1 MELSRQD
8 VNMIIKRL
16 PLSDSL
22 SALDFMARTL
32 WDGSEYDINEW
43 GYWAKTWQK
52 TRKKNLKKNPFWSRK
67 KNLSVCALMFQ
78 KGWELRQRYIRR
90 KYNG

>member
-1 MELSRQD
+1 MNGLRLYDRSLVPQFRMELSRQD

-43 GYWAKTWQK
+43 GYWAKT
-52 TRKKNLKKNPFWSRK
+52 
-67 KNLSVCALMFQ
+67 
-78 KGWELRQRYIRR
+78 
-90 KYNG
+90 